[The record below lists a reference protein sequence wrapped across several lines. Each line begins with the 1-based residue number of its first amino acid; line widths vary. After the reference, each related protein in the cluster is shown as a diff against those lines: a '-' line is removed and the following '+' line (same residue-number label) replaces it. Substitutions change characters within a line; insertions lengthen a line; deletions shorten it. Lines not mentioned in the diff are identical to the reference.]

1 MKIPFTNFRVFERS
15 NRTQEQK
22 PSDAHFISTGNVDQ
36 DLKALFGRVRGW
48 DGSVP
53 PEEVSGAVRA
63 VADLN
68 QRLVRSYEAALTTGL
83 DADWLGTYGSANS
96 EILPNKYTMRARERT
111 LTKDHAHGRAIP
123 QIIADNVVGDD
134 PFELEMT
141 VMRPATD
148 EEKADAA
155 DDDATADEIVD
166 KVEETDV
173 NDAIECWWRKFIQK
187 ENFTVNGNL
196 SFIEALR
203 LIIMGT
209 VSPGNVLG
217 VEHFGFPLNGFGYA
231 IDLLEEDRL
240 AETYMDIY
248 NGNPIRGSI
257 EFDRLYPRRC
267 VAYWILT
274 RNPGDFFTPGL
285 NDTEKVYRKRYSAD
299 EVILFSNLRERP
311 EQDRGMSN
319 LAAAMPA
326 QWKKEQYAR
335 SLTVAAICSCIRA
348 FVIEKKMPTGIEM
361 PPELQNAWRNVMA
374 NMSGGQGGNDPA
386 QQQQGVGQG
395 MKTLKPGQE
404 RELPWGYEAK
414 VLAPEFPIEAAHEF
428 IQDLLREIA
437 VGTDVPFQELSG
449 DYQNL
454 GFMAALSCKQ
464 PFQRKMRVRQN
475 VFKEDL
481 RRIFKNALRQSIMAG
496 WFDRNCDAEVAD
508 KILLSRLDEF
518 VDAHEFKAQQFEFI
532 NPLVQMQGLIIGNES
547 QHLTDQQVQD
557 ALPRGQKIEKHYLQL
572 ARERKMKLKL
582 GLPLNE
588 EATEPTLNKEG
599 DAPPGSTKPEPGELD
614 EGGAAATP
622 SKQKV
627 SKPKSRS
634 RRSATERAARI
645 GVTSAALDD
654 MSRNGEH

>member
-1 MKIPFTNFRVFERS
+1 MKIPGLNLELKNPFGWSVRS
-15 NRTQEQK
+15 VTHTE
-22 PSDAHFISTGNVDQ
+22 PSTIAVPSSGDIDT
-36 DLKALFGRVRGW
+36 DLKMLFGRVRGW
-48 DGSVP
+48 NGDVSP
-53 PEEVSGAVRA
+53 QEVNMAVRA

-68 QRLVRSYEAALTTGL
+68 QKLVRSYEAALTTGL
-83 DADWLGTYGSANS
+83 DADWLGTYGSANT

-141 VMRPATD
+141 VMR
-148 EEKADAA
+148 
-155 DDDATADEIVD
+155 DATEAEKSGDTDDD
-166 KVEETDV
+166 KVEDTEV
-173 NDAIECWWRKFIQK
+173 NDALELWWKKLIRK
-187 ENFTVNGNL
+187 ENFTVNGNQ

-203 LIIMGT
+203 VIILGT
-209 VSPGNVLG
+209 VSPGNVIG

-231 IDLLEEDRL
+231 LDLLEEDRL
-240 AETYMDIY
+240 QETYMDIY
-248 NGNPIRGSI
+248 KGNPIRGSM
-257 EFDRLYPRRC
+257 EFDRQYPRRV

-285 NDTEKVYRKRYSAD
+285 NDTEKVFRKRYSAD

-319 LAAAMPA
+319 MAAAMPA

-361 PPELQNAWRNVMA
+361 PPELQSAWRNVMA
-374 NMSGGQGGNDPA
+374 NISGAAGDNDPT
-386 QQQQGVGQG
+386 QKQQGAGEPV
-395 MKTLKPGQE
+395 KTLKPGQE

-481 RRIFKNALRQSIMAG
+481 RRIFKNALRQSIMVG
-496 WFDRNCDAEVAD
+496 WFEKNCPAEVAD
-508 KILLSRLDEF
+508 KILLSRLEEF

-532 NPLVQMQGLIIGNES
+532 NPLVQMQALIIGNES

-557 ALPRGQKIEKHYLQL
+557 ALPRGQKVEKHYEQL
-572 ARERKMKLKL
+572 ARERKMKIKL

-588 EATEPTLNKEG
+588 EVTEPNINKEG
-599 DAPPGSTKPEPGELD
+599 DVPPGTVKPSPDELD
-614 EGGAAATP
+614 DGGAGKKTP
-622 SKQKV
+622 VTKV
-627 SKPKSRS
+627 ARPNSRS
-634 RRSATERAARI
+634 RLTAAERAVRI
-645 GVTSAALDD
+645 GATPEVISELAN
-654 MSRNGEH
+654 NGH

>member
-1 MKIPFTNFRVFERS
+1 M
-15 NRTQEQK
+15 
-22 PSDAHFISTGNVDQ
+22 
-36 DLKALFGRVRGW
+36 LFGRVRGW
-48 DGSVP
+48 NESVP
-53 PEEVSGAVRA
+53 TEEVNGAVRA

-83 DADWLGTYGSANS
+83 DADWLGTYGSANT
-96 EILPNKYTMRARERT
+96 EILPNKYTVRARERT

-141 VMRPATD
+141 VMRLATAQ
-148 EEKADAA
+148 EKAAEKAA
-155 DDDATADEIVD
+155 SQDDAVEATD
-166 KVEETDV
+166 KVEDTDV
-173 NDAIECWWRKFIQK
+173 NDAIELWWKKLIRP
-187 ENFTVNGNL
+187 ENFTVNGNM
-196 SFIEALR
+196 SFIEWLR
-203 LIIMGT
+203 VVIIAT
-209 VSPGNVLG
+209 VSPGNAIG
-217 VEHFGFPLNGFGYA
+217 IEHFGFPLNGFGYA
-231 IDLLEEDRL
+231 LELLEEDRL
-240 AETYMDIY
+240 QETYMDIH
-248 NGNPIRGSI
+248 NGNPIRGSM
-257 EFDRLYPRRC
+257 EFDRNYPRR
-267 VAYWILT
+267 VVGYWILT

-285 NDTEKVYRKRYSAD
+285 NDTEKVFRKRYSSD

-319 LAAAMPA
+319 MAAALPA

-361 PPELQNAWRNVMA
+361 PPELQTAWRNVMA
-374 NMSGGQGGNDPA
+374 NISGGAGGGSDPA
-386 QQQQGVGQG
+386 QTQQAVGQPV
-395 MKTLKPGQE
+395 KTFRAGQE

-414 VLAPEFPIEAAHEF
+414 VLAPAFPIEAAHEF

-475 VFKEDL
+475 VFKEHL
-481 RRIFKNALRQSIMAG
+481 RRIFQNALRQSIMAG
-496 WFDRNCDAEVAD
+496 WFDRNFPASVAD
-508 KILLSRLDEF
+508 KILLSRLEEF

-582 GLPLNE
+582 GLPINE
-588 EATEPTLNKEG
+588 VVLEPTINKEG
-599 DAPPGSTKPEPGELD
+599 DAPPGSVKPNPDELTD
-614 EGGAAATP
+614 GGSAKTTPVKKVAKPNSRSFQSAAT
-622 SKQKV
+622 
-627 SKPKSRS
+627 
-634 RRSATERAARI
+634 RASRI
-645 GVTSAALDD
+645 GATPEVLAA
-654 MSRNGEH
+654 MSNNGDY

>member
-1 MKIPFTNFRVFERS
+1 VKIALYNNARAVARTEATPVVSVEAPPGEQIRRLF
-15 NRTQEQK
+15 NRIQHW
-22 PSDAHFISTGNVDQ
+22 DDSTG
-36 DLKALFGRVRGW
+36 
-48 DGSVP
+48 
-53 PEEVSGAVRA
+53 PEEVNGAVRA

-68 QRLVRSYEAALTTGL
+68 QKLVRSYEAALTTGL
-83 DADWLGTYGSANS
+83 DADWLGTYGSANT
-96 EILPNKYTMRARERT
+96 EILPSKFSVRARERT

-141 VMRPATD
+141 VMRAATA
-148 EEKADAA
+148 EEKAEFGEDAGV
-155 DDDATADEIVD
+155 ID
-166 KVEETDV
+166 KVEDTEL
-173 NDAIECWWRKFIQK
+173 NDAIENWWKKFIWQ
-187 ENFTVNGNL
+187 ENFTVNGNM

-203 LIIMGT
+203 IIIIGT
-209 VSPGNVLG
+209 VSPGNVICREYQG
-217 VEHFGFPLNGFGYA
+217 FGLNGFGYA

-240 AETYMDIY
+240 QETYVGAY
-248 NGNPIRGSI
+248 NGNPIRGSM
-257 EFDRLYPRRC
+257 EFHAQFPRRV
-267 VAYWILT
+267 VAYWLLT
-274 RNPGDFFTPGL
+274 RHPGEFFSPGL
-285 NDTEKVYRKRYSAD
+285 GDSGKNGSRQEFFRERVPAD
-299 EVILFSNLRERP
+299 EIILFSNLRERP

-319 LAAAMPA
+319 MAAAMPA

-361 PPELQNAWRNVMA
+361 PPELQTAWRNVMA
-374 NMSGGQGGNDPA
+374 NMSGGGSGGNDPA
-386 QQQQGVGQG
+386 QTQQGAGQPV
-395 MKTLKPGQE
+395 KTLKPGQE

-414 VLAPEFPIEAAHEF
+414 VLAPEFPIAAAHEF

-481 RRIFKNALRQSIMAG
+481 RRIFKNALRQSITIG
-496 WFDRNCDAEVAD
+496 WFDRNCTAAVAD

-518 VDAHEFKAQQFEFI
+518 VEAHEFKAQQFEFI

-547 QHLTDQQVQD
+547 GHLTDQQVQD

-588 EATEPTLNKEG
+588 EVTEPQINKEG
-599 DAPPGSTKPEPGELD
+599 DAPPGTTKPEADELND
-614 EGGAAATP
+614 GGAGKTTP
-622 SKQKV
+622 VKKV
-627 SKPKSRS
+627 AKPKSRS
-634 RRSATERAARI
+634 FRSATMRASGI
-645 GVTSAALDD
+645 GATPEVLHE
-654 MSRNGEH
+654 MSNNGEH

>member
-1 MKIPFTNFRVFERS
+1 
-15 NRTQEQK
+15 
-22 PSDAHFISTGNVDQ
+22 
-36 DLKALFGRVRGW
+36 L
-48 DGSVP
+48 
-53 PEEVSGAVRA
+53 
-63 VADLN
+63 
-68 QRLVRSYEAALTTGL
+68 
-83 DADWLGTYGSANS
+83 
-96 EILPNKYTMRARERT
+96 
-111 LTKDHAHGRAIP
+111 
-123 QIIADNVVGDD
+123 
-134 PFELEMT
+134 
-141 VMRPATD
+141 
-148 EEKADAA
+148 
-155 DDDATADEIVD
+155 
-166 KVEETDV
+166 
-173 NDAIECWWRKFIQK
+173 
-187 ENFTVNGNL
+187 
-196 SFIEALR
+196 
-203 LIIMGT
+203 
-209 VSPGNVLG
+209 
-217 VEHFGFPLNGFGYA
+217 
-231 IDLLEEDRL
+231 
-240 AETYMDIY
+240 
-248 NGNPIRGSI
+248 
-257 EFDRLYPRRC
+257 
-267 VAYWILT
+267 LT

-285 NDTEKVYRKRYSAD
+285 NDTEKVYRKRYDAD

-374 NMSGGQGGNDPA
+374 NMSGGGQGGNDPA
-386 QQQQGVGQG
+386 QKQQGVGQG

-481 RRIFKNALRQSIMAG
+481 RRIFKNALRQSIMIG
-496 WFDRNCDAEVAD
+496 WFDRNCEPALAD

-532 NPLVQMQGLIIGNES
+532 NPLVQMQGLIIGNDS
-547 QHLTDQQVQD
+547 KHLTDQQVQD

-588 EATEPTLNKEG
+588 EPAEPDPN
-599 DAPPGSTKPEPGELD
+599 SKPEPGELE
-614 EGGAAATP
+614 EGGAGATP
-622 SKQKV
+622 ASQKV
-627 SKPKSRS
+627 GKPKSRS
-634 RRSATERAARI
+634 ISTPSSRAARI
-645 GVTSAALDD
+645 GVTSEILHE
-654 MSRNGEH
+654 MSANGEH